1 MYQRRAARTRRPSPR
16 LRLTSRRAHNAR
28 VTVDPLAVA
37 RRVIDVEIA
46 GLRALA
52 DVLDDGFARAVDRLA
67 AHADRGRAVLCGVG
81 KSGHVARKIA
91 ATLASTGTPAQF
103 VHPTEA
109 SHGDLGMITTDDT
122 VIALS
127 NSGETK
133 EMADVVA
140 YCRRF
145 GIPLIAVTVQPA
157 SMLGR
162 AADIVLRLPDA
173 PEACGV
179 TQAPTTSTT
188 LQMALGDALA
198 VALLERRG
206 FTADDFVAFHPGGT
220 LGAAL
225 MKVSELMHGGADC
238 PLVAHDALMGE
249 AIAVMSAKGFGCVG
263 VVDAG
268 GVLVG
273 VVTDGDLRR
282 QFSDGLLTRPAR
294 EVMTRAPRTIA
305 PDALAGEAL
314 RAMTDQPPRVTVLFV
329 VAEGSPVGLIHM
341 HDLLRAGLR

>member
-1 MYQRRAARTRRPSPR
+1 MTFRNAPSVAGASAA
-16 LRLTSRRAHNAR
+16 A
-28 VTVDPLAVA
+28 VDPLAVA
-37 RRVIDVEIA
+37 RRVIEVEIA
-46 GLRALA
+46 GLLALA
-52 DVLDDGFARAVDRLA
+52 DVLDESFARAVDRLA
-67 AHADRGRAVLCGVG
+67 AHATTGRAVLCGVG

-109 SHGDLGMITTDDT
+109 SHGDLGMITSNDT

-140 YCRRF
+140 YCHRF
-145 GIPLIAVTVQPA
+145 GIPLIAVTVQPD

-162 AADIVLRLPDA
+162 AASIVLRLPDA

-188 LQMALGDALA
+188 LQMAIGDALA

-225 MKVSELMHGGADC
+225 LKVSELMHAGDEC
-238 PLVAHDALMGE
+238 PLVGHDALMAQ
-249 AIAVMSAKGFGCVG
+249 AIQVMSAKGFGCVG
-263 VVDAG
+263 VVDGYGHLA
-268 GVLVG
+268 G

-282 QFSDGLLTRPAR
+282 QISDGLLTRTAAQ
-294 EVMTRAPRTIA
+294 VMTTRPRTIA
-305 PDALAGEAL
+305 PDALAGDAL
-314 RAMTDQPPRVTVLFV
+314 HAMTGQMPRVTVLFV
-329 VAEGSPVGLIHM
+329 VAEGAPVGLIHM

>member
-1 MYQRRAARTRRPSPR
+1 MTSSKNPSDAAAGPGADP
-16 LRLTSRRAHNAR
+16 
-28 VTVDPLAVA
+28 TVVA

-46 GLRALA
+46 GLQALS
-52 DVLDDGFARAVDRLA
+52 VVIDGEFTRAVERLA
-67 AHADRGRAVLCGVG
+67 AHTSRGRAVLCGVG
-81 KSGHVARKIA
+81 KSGHVARKIS

-127 NSGETK
+127 SSGETK

-145 GIPLIAVTVQPA
+145 GIPLIAVTVHPD

-162 AADIVLRLPDA
+162 AADIVLRLPDS

-206 FTADDFVAFHPGGT
+206 FTASDFVAFHPGGT

-225 MKVSELMHGGADC
+225 MKVSDLMHGGTEC
-238 PLVAHDALMGE
+238 PLVGHDALMSE
-249 AIAVMSAKGFGCVG
+249 AIRVMSARGFGCVG
-263 VVDAG
+263 VLATDGTLA
-268 GVLVG
+268 G

-282 QFSDGLLTRPAR
+282 KISDGLLARPAV
-294 EVMTRAPRTIA
+294 EVMTRGPRTIG

-314 RAMTDQPPRVTVLFV
+314 RAMTAHPPRVTVLFV
-329 VAEGSPVGLIHM
+329 VLDEKPVGLIHM

>member
-1 MYQRRAARTRRPSPR
+1 M
-16 LRLTSRRAHNAR
+16 TSRNAPAGARADAAATDALR
-28 VTVDPLAVA
+28 VA

-52 DVLDDGFARAVDRLA
+52 DLLDDGFARAVDRLA

-127 NSGETK
+127 HSGETK

-145 GIPLIAVTVQPA
+145 GIPLIAVTAQPD

-162 AADIVLRLPDA
+162 AADIVLRLPDS

-206 FTADDFVAFHPGGT
+206 FTASDFVAFHPGGT

-225 MKVSELMHGGADC
+225 IKVAELMHRGDEC
-238 PLVAHDALMGE
+238 PLVGPGALMSE
-249 AIAVMSAKGFGCVG
+249 AIRMMDAKGFGCVG
-263 VVDAG
+263 VVDG
-268 GVLVG
+268 EGRLVG
-273 VVTDGDLRR
+273 IVTDGDLRR
-282 QFSDGLLTRPAR
+282 QISDGLLGRPAVD
-294 EVMTRAPRTIA
+294 VMTRGPRTIA
-305 PDALAGEAL
+305 PEALAGEAL
-314 RAMTDQPPRVTVLFV
+314 RAMTARSPRVTVLFV
-329 VAEGSPVGLIHM
+329 VADDQPVGLIHM

>member
-1 MYQRRAARTRRPSPR
+1 MTFRKAPAGAGSTAVNP
-16 LRLTSRRAHNAR
+16 
-28 VTVDPLAVA
+28 VAVA

-52 DVLDDGFARAVDRLA
+52 DLLDDGFGQAVDRLA
-67 AHADRGRAVLCGVG
+67 AHATSGRAVLCGVG

-103 VHPTEA
+103 VHASEA

-127 NSGETK
+127 FSGETK
-133 EMADVVA
+133 ELADVVA
-140 YCRRF
+140 YCGRF
-145 GIPLIAVTVQPA
+145 AIPLIAITAQPD

-162 AADIVLRLPDA
+162 AAGIVLRLPDA

-206 FTADDFVAFHPGGT
+206 FTASDFVNFHPGGT

-225 MKVSELMHGGADC
+225 IKVADLMHGGDDC
-238 PLVAHDALMGE
+238 PLVGTDTAMDE
-249 AIAVMSAKGFGCVG
+249 AIRVMSARGFGCVG
-263 VVDAG
+263 VVDAAG
-268 GVLVG
+268 RLAG

-282 QFSDGLLTRPAR
+282 KIGDGLLTRPAR
-294 EVMTRAPRTIA
+294 EIMTLAPRTIG

-314 RAMTDQPPRVTVLFV
+314 RAMTGRMPRITVLFV
-329 VAEGSPVGLIHM
+329 VDDGRPVGLVHM

>member
-1 MYQRRAARTRRPSPR
+1 MTTRKAPSVAGADAA
-16 LRLTSRRAHNAR
+16 
-28 VTVDPLAVA
+28 VDALAVA
-37 RRVIDVEIA
+37 RRVLDVEIA
-46 GLRALA
+46 GLRSLA
-52 DVLDDGFARAVDRLA
+52 DVLDDGFARAVERLA

-81 KSGHVARKIA
+81 KSGHVARKVA

-145 GIPLIAVTVQPA
+145 GIPLIAVTVQPD

-206 FTADDFVAFHPGGT
+206 FTASDFVAFHPGGT

-225 MKVSELMHGGADC
+225 MKVAELMHGGDEC
-238 PLVAHDALMGE
+238 PLVGHDALMSE
-249 AIAVMSAKGFGCVG
+249 AIRMMDAKGFGCVG
-263 VVDAG
+263 VVDG
-268 GVLVG
+268 EGRLVG
-273 VVTDGDLRR
+273 IVTDGDLRR
-282 QFSDGLLTRPAR
+282 KIRDGLLALPAV
-294 EVMTRAPRTIA
+294 EVMTRGPRTIG
-305 PDALAGEAL
+305 PDALAGDAL
-314 RAMTDQPPRVTVLFV
+314 RAMTGRAPRVTVLFV
-329 VAEGSPVGLIHM
+329 VANEKPIGLIHM

>member
-1 MYQRRAARTRRPSPR
+1 MTLPKAPTGAA
-16 LRLTSRRAHNAR
+16 AGA
-28 VTVDPLAVA
+28 TVGDPLAVA

-46 GLRALA
+46 GLQALA
-52 DVLDDGFARAVDRLA
+52 DVLDDGFARAVERLA
-67 AHADRGRAVLCGVG
+67 AHAERGRAVLCGVG

-103 VHPTEA
+103 VHATEA
-109 SHGDLGMITTDDT
+109 SHGDLGMITAADT

-127 NSGETK
+127 YSGETK
-133 EMADVVA
+133 ELADVVG

-145 GIPLIAVTVQPA
+145 AIPLIAITVQPD
-157 SMLGR
+157 SMLGE

-206 FTADDFVAFHPGGT
+206 FTASDFVNFHPGGT
-220 LGAAL
+220 LAAAL
-225 MKVSELMHGGADC
+225 MKVADLMHGGDDC
-238 PLVAHDALMGE
+238 PLVGHDTLMGE
-249 AIAVMSAKGFGCVG
+249 AIRVMSAKGFGCVG
-263 VVDAG
+263 IVDAEG
-268 GVLVG
+268 RLAG

-282 QFSDGLLTRPAR
+282 RIGDGLLTRPAADI
-294 EVMTRAPRTIA
+294 MTRAPRTIG

-314 RAMTDQPPRVTVLFV
+314 RAMTGQTPRITVLFV
-329 VAEGSPVGLIHM
+329 VADSKPLGLVHM

>member
-1 MYQRRAARTRRPSPR
+1 MIVRTSTSGVRADAS
-16 LRLTSRRAHNAR
+16 A
-28 VTVDPLAVA
+28 VDPLVVA

-46 GLRALA
+46 GLHALA
-52 DVLDDGFARAVDRLA
+52 DVLDDGFARAIARLA

-103 VHPTEA
+103 VHATEA
-109 SHGDLGMITTDDT
+109 SHGDLGMITTEDT

-127 NSGETK
+127 FSGETK

-140 YCRRF
+140 YCHRF
-145 GIPLIAVTVQPA
+145 GIPLIAVTAQPD
-157 SMLGR
+157 SMLGH
-162 AADIVLRLPDA
+162 AADIVLRLPDS

-206 FTADDFVAFHPGGT
+206 FTASDFVAFHPGGT

-225 MKVSELMHGGADC
+225 TKVSDLMHGDDEC
-238 PLVAHDALMGE
+238 PLVGHDALMSE
-249 AIAVMSAKGFGCVG
+249 AIRVMSAKGFGCVG
-263 VVDAG
+263 VTDVEGRLA
-268 GVLVG
+268 G

-282 QFSDGLLTRPAR
+282 KISDGLLTRPAV
-294 EVMTRAPRTIA
+294 EIMTRDPRTIG
-305 PDALAGEAL
+305 PEALAGDAL
-314 RAMTDQPPRVTVLFV
+314 RAMTGQPPRITVLFV
-329 VAEGSPVGLIHM
+329 VSDERPVGLIHM

>member
-1 MYQRRAARTRRPSPR
+1 MTLQKAPVGAGAT
-16 LRLTSRRAHNAR
+16 A
-28 VTVDPLAVA
+28 VDPVAVA

-52 DVLDDGFARAVDRLA
+52 AVLDGGFSRAVDRLA
-67 AHADRGRAVLCGVG
+67 GHAARGRAVLCGVG

-103 VHPTEA
+103 VHATEA
-109 SHGDLGMITTDDT
+109 SHGDLGMITADDT

-127 NSGETK
+127 YSGETT
-133 EMADVVA
+133 ELADVVA

-145 GIPLIAVTVQPA
+145 AIPLIAVTVQPD

-206 FTADDFVAFHPGGT
+206 FTASDFVNFHPGGT

-225 MKVSELMHGGADC
+225 MKVADLMHSGDDC
-238 PLVAHDALMGE
+238 PLVGHDALMGE
-249 AIAVMSAKGFGCVG
+249 AIRVMSAKGFGCVG
-263 VVDAG
+263 VTSADGRLA
-268 GVLVG
+268 G

-282 QFSDGLLTRPAR
+282 QIGDGLLTRPAAD
-294 EVMTRAPRTIA
+294 VMTRAPRIIG

-314 RAMTDQPPRVTVLFV
+314 RAMTGQAPRVTVLFV
-329 VAEGSPVGLIHM
+329 VADGKPIGLVHM

>member
-1 MYQRRAARTRRPSPR
+1 MTFRKAPSRAGAGAT
-16 LRLTSRRAHNAR
+16 A
-28 VTVDPLAVA
+28 VDPLAVA
-37 RRVIDVEIA
+37 RRVIEVEIA

-52 DVLDDGFARAVDRLA
+52 ALLDDAFARAVERLA
-67 AHADRGRAVLCGVG
+67 GHADRGRAVLCGVG

-91 ATLASTGTPAQF
+91 ATLASTGTPAHF
-103 VHPTEA
+103 VHATEA

-127 NSGETK
+127 YSGETK
-133 EMADVVA
+133 ELADVVA

-145 GIPLIAVTVQPA
+145 AIPLIGVTVRPE

-179 TQAPTTSTT
+179 TLAPTTSTT
-188 LQMALGDALA
+188 VQMALGDALA

-206 FTADDFVAFHPGGT
+206 FTATDFINFHPGGT

-225 MKVSELMHGGADC
+225 IKVAELMHGGDDC
-238 PLVAHDALMGE
+238 PLVGQDALMAE
-249 AIAVMSAKGFGCVG
+249 AIRVMSAKGFGCVG
-263 VVDAG
+263 VTGADG
-268 GVLVG
+268 QLVG

-282 QFSDGLLTRPAR
+282 QISDGLLAR
-294 EVMTRAPRTIA
+294 RAAEVMTCAPRTIA
-305 PDALAGEAL
+305 PHALAGEAL
-314 RAMTDQPPRVTVLFV
+314 RAMTVQMPRVTVLFV
-329 VAEGSPVGLIHM
+329 VADGKPVGLVHM

>member
-1 MYQRRAARTRRPSPR
+1 MILHKPASRT
-16 LRLTSRRAHNAR
+16 TANASS
-28 VTVDPLAVA
+28 DPIAVA
-37 RRVIDVEIA
+37 RRVIDVEVT
-46 GLRALA
+46 GLRALS
-52 DVLDDGFARAVDRLA
+52 DLLDDGFARAVERLS
-67 AHADRGRAVLCGVG
+67 AHADRGRVVLCGVG
-81 KSGHVARKIA
+81 KSGHIGRKIA

-127 NSGETK
+127 RSGETK

-145 GIPLIAVTVQPA
+145 GIPLIAVTMHPD

-206 FTADDFVAFHPGGT
+206 FTASDFVAFHPGGT

-225 MKVSELMHGGADC
+225 MKVSDLMHDGTEC
-238 PLVAHDALMGE
+238 PLVGHDALMSE
-249 AIAVMSAKGFGCVG
+249 AIRVMSAMGFGCVG
-263 VVDAG
+263 VLAPDGTLA
-268 GVLVG
+268 G

-282 QFSDGLLTRPAR
+282 KISDGLLTRPAI
-294 EVMTRAPRTIA
+294 EIMTRGPRTIG

-314 RAMTDQPPRVTVLFV
+314 RAMTAQPPRVTVLFV
-329 VAEGSPVGLIHM
+329 VADEKPVGLIHM

>member
-1 MYQRRAARTRRPSPR
+1 MTLPKAPSSASA
-16 LRLTSRRAHNAR
+16 T
-28 VTVDPLAVA
+28 TVDALAVA

-52 DVLDDGFARAVDRLA
+52 DLLDDGFARAVDRLS
-67 AHADRGRAVLCGVG
+67 AHAERGRAVLCGVG

-103 VHPTEA
+103 VHATEA
-109 SHGDLGMITTDDT
+109 SHGDLGMITAADT

-127 NSGETK
+127 YSGETK
-133 EMADVVA
+133 ELADVVA

-145 GIPLIAVTVQPA
+145 AIPLIAITVQPD

-206 FTADDFVAFHPGGT
+206 FTASDFVNFHPGGT

-225 MKVSELMHGGADC
+225 MKVAELMHGGDDC
-238 PLVAHDALMGE
+238 PLVRHDTLMAD
-249 AIAVMSAKGFGCVG
+249 AIRVMSAKGFGCVG
-263 VVDAG
+263 VTDDAG
-268 GVLVG
+268 RLAG

-282 QFSDGLLTRPAR
+282 KMGDGLLTRPAAD
-294 EVMTRAPRTIA
+294 VMTRSPRTIA

-314 RAMTDQPPRVTVLFV
+314 RAMTATTPRVTVLFV
-329 VAEGSPVGLIHM
+329 VANGAPVGLVHM